1 MVESTVNAQT
11 KSYLKAEELAEII
24 KRMEFPP
31 EYAAQ
36 IYNLFADVPLQD
48 IDEFAAAFGVADA
61 VLKRYYQ
68 VFVKDIY
75 PNPELE
81 EMLRYAR

>member
-1 MVESTVNAQT
+1 MVESTINAQT
-11 KSYLKAEELAEII
+11 KSYLRAGELAEII
-24 KRMEFPP
+24 KMMEFPK

-36 IYNLFADVPLQD
+36 IYNFFADVPLQD
-48 IDEFAAAFGVADA
+48 IDRFATTFGVADA

-81 EMLRYAR
+81 EMLRYAQ